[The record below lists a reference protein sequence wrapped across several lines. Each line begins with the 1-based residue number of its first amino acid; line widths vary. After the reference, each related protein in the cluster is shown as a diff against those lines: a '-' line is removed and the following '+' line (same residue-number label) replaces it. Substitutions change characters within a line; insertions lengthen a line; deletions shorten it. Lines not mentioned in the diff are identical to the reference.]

1 MMVEIEVGDRCY
13 ELDVTHYSAET
24 PPSRWDP
31 GDGAEVEL
39 GNIVKV
45 WAASEQPLVD
55 TYTDY
60 ITFGV
65 FLLEYAATCD
75 CSMEEAERAIHAEA
89 DEQVR
94 SQLQDAYEESRMS
107 WRARDY

>member
-1 MMVEIEVGDRCY
+1 MTVEIEFGDHCY

-45 WAASEQPLVD
+45 WYGPTHFEYT
-55 TYTDY
+55 TY
-60 ITFGV
+60 GV
-65 FLLEYAATCD
+65 FLLEYAAAHDST
-75 CSMEEAERAIHAEA
+75 MEEAEYAIHAEA
-89 DEQVR
+89 NEQVL